1 MFESIAAGEHA
12 AGADDADGRVEPL
25 VEGVHIGQSRGFD
38 VFAADAAEAVF
49 GADDHGFVF
58 HIQAV
63 ADGIDAVHKFE
74 REFVEN
80 SGGLVE
86 VDDIEIGRQLD
97 AQRLAEIGKGIAE
110 DFFRG
115 FKIVGNLR
123 LARHVGTGKVELGE
137 ATKAALLHFAQEGV
151 GFAGR
156 HAHQGEEEGAV
167 RLAVLQVE
175 QVVEV
180 VIDAV
185 VGQAHGVDAA
195 QRHVAVARLG
205 VAGAR
210 LEGGGFGHEAAGGG
224 VFHFFQF
231 GNAHAGHTGGVHE
244 AVVERKTGNP
254 GLGAGHG
261 CSLIGG

>member
-1 MFESIAAGEHA
+1 M
-12 AGADDADGRVEPL
+12 
-25 VEGVHIGQSRGFD
+25 HIGQRRGFD

-49 GADDHGFVF
+49 GTDDHGFVF

-74 REFVEN
+74 REFVEDG
-80 SGGLVE
+80 GGLVE
-86 VDDIEIGRQLD
+86 VDDIEIGWQLD
-97 AQRLAEIGKGIAE
+97 AQRFAEIGKGIAE

-123 LARHVGTGKVELGE
+123 LARHIGAGKVELGE
-137 ATKAALLHFAQEGV
+137 AAKSALFHFAQEGV

-205 VAGAR
+205 VAGTR
-210 LEGGGFGHEAAGGG
+210 LEGGGFGHKAAGGG
-224 VFHFFQF
+224 VFHFLQF
-231 GNAHAGHTGGVHE
+231 GNAHAGHAGGVHE
-244 AVVERKTGNP
+244 AVVKRETGNL
-254 GLGAGHG
+254 GLGAGHDG
-261 CSLIGG
+261 SWVDG